1 VLELGRSGG
10 QAAQDGVGAALQE
23 EALWREEGVAEKE
36 VAFGDW
42 LQRGVETVR
51 DRLD

>member
-1 VLELGRSGG
+1 LLELGRSSE
-10 QAAQDGVGAALQE
+10 QAAQNGVGTALQE

-36 VAFGDW
+36 VALGDW
-42 LQRGVETVR
+42 LQRGVETIR